1 VSSAHPTTKSTD
13 YFSFRVDRS
22 RRVRIRVL
30 VARIKGVPARAK
42 AVRAKIR
49 VKGSMIAGMVLLPS
63 GWIGWVVQ
71 AIVFCWLWAAGE
83 LIWVAIGFGVWLS
96 MFFCSSAICVCQNY
110 EICLLD

>member
-1 VSSAHPTTKSTD
+1 MSSAHPTTD
-13 YFSFRVDRS
+13 YFSLRVDRS

-42 AVRAKIR
+42 AVRAMIR
-49 VKGSMIAGMVLLPS
+49 VKGSLTIAGMVLIPS

-83 LIWVAIGFGVWLS
+83 LIWVAIGFWFS

-110 EICLLD
+110 EIYLLD

>member
-1 VSSAHPTTKSTD
+1 MSSAHPTTD

-30 VARIKGVPARAK
+30 LARIKGVPARAK

-49 VKGSMIAGMVLLPS
+49 VKGSMITGMVLIPS

-71 AIVFCWLWAAGE
+71 AIVFCWLWAAGG
-83 LIWVAIGFGVWLS
+83 LVWVAIGFWFS
-96 MFFCSSAICVCQNY
+96 MMNNLRGFN
-110 EICLLD
+110 